1 MKNDIIFLRKV
12 TQAKDSDGYDSSKS
26 AETRSVFAEQKS
38 VTRTEFYEAMRAGIT
53 ATAVFCISADE
64 YDGETEVQSNDN
76 DKVYTV
82 VRTYKTSEN
91 DIELTCADKKVI

>member
-1 MKNDIIFLRKV
+1 MKNDIILLRKV
-12 TQAKDSDGYDSSKS
+12 TQAKDSDGYDSAKS
-26 AETRSVFAEQKS
+26 AESRTVFAERKS

-53 ATAVFCISADE
+53 AAAVFCINADE
-64 YDGETEVQSNDN
+64 YDGETEVQSN

>member
-1 MKNDIIFLRKV
+1 
-12 TQAKDSDGYDSSKS
+12 
-26 AETRSVFAEQKS
+26 
-38 VTRTEFYEAMRAGIT
+38 MRAGIT
-53 ATAVFCISADE
+53 ATAVFCISADA
-64 YDGETEVQSNDN
+64 YDGETEVQSN